1 MNITGHTDPKLSVI
15 PAAPVLSES
24 EGKSLIDKLEQTRA
38 LSRTEWAAL
47 IRSRTPA
54 LAEYLF
60 ERARKIRIR
69 YYGKDIYIRG
79 LIEFTNYCRNDC
91 YYCGIRKSNQN
102 AVRYR
107 LSKDQI
113 LSCCENGYRL
123 GFRTFVLQGGEDGWF
138 TEDRMADIVAE
149 IRQRFPD
156 CAITLSIGELPR
168 ESYRRFFEA
177 GADRYLLRHETYD
190 CAHYARLHPPSLSAS
205 HRQKCLWDLKELG
218 YQVGTG
224 FMVGSPYQTAE
235 NLADDMLFLK
245 ELNPQMVGIGP
256 FIPHHDTPFAGQPA
270 GTLELTVFM
279 LGLIRLMLPKVLLPA
294 TTALGTIAED
304 GREQGILAG
313 ANVVMPNLSPAQVRE
328 NYLLYDN
335 KLCTGDEAAESL
347 KSLDARFHAI
357 GYHIAVSRGDS
368 LNTEKPVSSE

>member
-1 MNITGHTDPKLSVI
+1 MSTSGHTDSGLPVI
-15 PAAPVLSES
+15 SAVSES
-24 EGKSLIDKLEQTRA
+24 EGISLIDKLEQTRA
-38 LSRTEWAAL
+38 LTRTEWAAL
-47 IRSRTPA
+47 IHGRTPVIS
-54 LAEYLF
+54 EYLF
-60 ERARKIRIR
+60 ARARKARIR

-91 YYCGIRKSNQN
+91 YYCGIRKSNKN

-107 LSKDQI
+107 LTKDQI

-138 TEDRMADIVAE
+138 TEDRMTDIVSG

-190 CAHYARLHPPSLSAS
+190 SAHYSRLHPASLSAS

-224 FMVGSPYQTAE
+224 FMVGYPYQTAE